1 MHYLKKLEDKEV
13 FFNPLLITIY
23 CLLLY
28 TYSQYDAFIHPYR
41 VNDDF
46 PQHLIWL
53 YEYWPNFFQDN
64 DFYLQASKTIQ
75 PWGVYWV
82 NRFFSIFIPP
92 IALSKYLPFFTL
104 LMTSFFTF
112 FLVRKRFSWMLAFVA
127 MLMLSNIPLERMI
140 GFNARAYATPL
151 LLGFLY
157 YWNDENKKGIQ
168 LLLIASTLF
177 YPIIFLVECGMV
189 GLAYLKLFLKKKL
202 FLNYKEYLGVIITI
216 VVCGIL
222 LLIKSYQ
229 LEQSEYIGAFFSKTE
244 LLSMPEF
251 MTGGRVDFVKNM
263 NPRMPLDFPWHYY
276 LHSPFPKYAFSIVV
290 FFLSILLVNLIK
302 GSRHKRFDE
311 SLLLLLLSGTI
322 IFYLAQWFL
331 PHFFIP
337 QRYLRYTYLPFL
349 FLLVI
354 RMFSFIQPIRYT
366 FWVKMVIFVLLSYSV
381 FRIKSPK
388 GIGITDY
395 EKHKVLYQKISAFQQ
410 PLLFAGPAN
419 VCDQIPSFCRQSVL
433 FSVESA
439 HAIYFKKYYNY
450 VKPKVDD
457 FITAYTSTDIR
468 DLILFIKKYNI
479 DYLIIDN
486 SFLTSGGLW
495 FYEPYRQIMKEKSSS
510 IDPQNL
516 ALNHLPDEL
525 FEEGD
530 WRYRLLNCEKLL
542 LFYKQ

>member
-1 MHYLKKLEDKEV
+1 MHYLKKLEDKEA
-13 FFNPLLITIY
+13 FLNPLLIIIY

-28 TYSQYDAFIHPYR
+28 IYSQYDTFSHLYR
-41 VNDDF
+41 LNDDF
-46 PQHLIWL
+46 PQHFIWL
-53 YEYWPNFFQDN
+53 YEYWPHFFQDN

-75 PWGVYWV
+75 PWGVYWL
-82 NRFFSIFIPP
+82 NRFLTIVISP
-92 IALSKYLPFFTL
+92 ISLSKYFPFFTL

-112 FLVRKRFSWMLAFVA
+112 FLVRKRFSWILAFVA

-177 YPIIFLVECGMV
+177 YPIIFLVECGIV

-202 FLNYKEYLGVIITI
+202 FLHYKEHLGVIITI
-216 VVCGIL
+216 IACGIL

-251 MTGGRVDFVKNM
+251 MVGGRVDFVKNM
-263 NPRMPLDFPWHYY
+263 NPQMPLDFPWHYY
-276 LHSPFPKYAFSIVV
+276 LHSPFPKYALPIVGL
-290 FFLSILLVNLIK
+290 FLSILLVNLIK
-302 GSRHKRFDE
+302 GSKHKRFDE

-337 QRYLRYTYLPFL
+337 QRYLYYTYLPFL

-354 RMFSFIQPIRYT
+354 RMFSFIKPTRYKLL
-366 FWVKMVIFVLLSYSV
+366 VNMAILVLLSYSV
-381 FRIKSPK
+381 FHVKSPK
-388 GIGITDY
+388 DVGITNY
-395 EKHKVLYQKISAFQQ
+395 EKHKVLYQNISKFQQ
-410 PLLFAGPAN
+410 PLLFAGPAGI
-419 VCDQIPSFCRQSVL
+419 CDQIPSFCRQSVL

-439 HAIYFKKYYNY
+439 HAIYFKKYYHY

-457 FITAYTSTDIR
+457 FITAYTSTDIK
-468 DLILFIKKYNI
+468 DLVFFVKKYDI
-479 DYLIIDN
+479 DYLIVDN
-486 SFLTSGGLW
+486 SFLSSAKLW
-495 FYEPYRQIMKEKSSS
+495 FYEPYRQILKEKMLN
-510 IDPQNL
+510 IDPKAL
-516 ALNHLPDEL
+516 ALNQLPDEL
-525 FEEGD
+525 LEEGD
-530 WRYRLLNCEKLL
+530 WRYQLLNCEKLL
-542 LFYKQ
+542 LFYGQ